1 MRGGVEMDGE
11 RGAGA
16 RAMVRLANVRK
27 EFGRIVAVEGLSL
40 EIREGEFL
48 SILGP
53 SGCGKTTTLNLIAGF
68 FAPTAGTIEIAGEDV
83 TERPAYLRGLG
94 MVFQNYALFPHMTVF
109 DNVAYGLRM
118 RKVPRPEIEKR
129 VREALALVHLERYE
143 GVRPRQLS
151 GGEQQRVALARALVY
166 HPPVLLLDEPLAALD
181 KKLRD
186 EMRAELK
193 EIQRRVGITTVFVT
207 HDQQEAL
214 GLSDRIVVMSRGRV
228 EQVGDPREI
237 YDRPRTRFVAD
248 FVGAVNVFPGR
259 VAAVEA
265 GLRVVLEG
273 LGDVVL
279 PGGERDRGFRPGDR
293 VDLFVR
299 PESVRFS
306 ANPAGLAAARV
317 QQVTYLGQHTEVRLA
332 AGPDGG
338 GPAFTLLLEEKGQ
351 GAPPPP
357 GAVVRVEIDP
367 RHAQLFPAE

>member
-1 MRGGVEMDGE
+1 MATLTRGEGPPDRVV
-11 RGAGA
+11 
-16 RAMVRLANVRK
+16 VRLKRVRQA
-27 EFGRIVAVEGLSL
+27 FGRLVAVEDLSL
-40 EIREGEFL
+40 DIREGEFL

-68 FAPTAGTIEIAGEDV
+68 FPPTSGTIEVAGEDV
-83 TERPAYLRGLG
+83 TEKPAYLRGLG

-118 RKVPRPEIEKR
+118 RKVPKPEIRGR

-143 GVRPRQLS
+143 DVRPRQLS

-214 GLSDRIVVMSRGRV
+214 SLSDRIVVMSRGRV

-259 VAAVEA
+259 VASTEG
-265 GLRVVLEG
+265 GLRVALDG
-273 LGDVVL
+273 LGEVAL
-279 PGGERDRGFRPGDR
+279 AGPERAGAFRPGDR
-293 VDLFVR
+293 ADLFVR
-299 PESVRFS
+299 PESVRLA
-306 ANPAGLAAARV
+306 ANPGGAAPARV
-317 QQVTYLGQHTEVRLA
+317 RQITYLGQHTEVRLA
-332 AGPDGG
+332 CGADGNGPG
-338 GPAFTLLLEEKGQ
+338 FTLLVEEKGQ

-357 GAVVRVEIDP
+357 GTVVCVEIDP
-367 RHAQLFPAE
+367 RHAQVFPPE